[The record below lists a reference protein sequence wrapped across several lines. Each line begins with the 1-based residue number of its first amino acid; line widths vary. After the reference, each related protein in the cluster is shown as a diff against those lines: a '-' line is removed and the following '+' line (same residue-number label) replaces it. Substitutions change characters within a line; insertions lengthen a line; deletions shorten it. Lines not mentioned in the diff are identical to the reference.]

1 MSLKLTKLYNSSQQI
16 LPHLKSFNKSLPKTC
31 VILKAFLDAYT
42 QMTKVLI
49 SLLKERQRLNEIY
62 NKK

>member
-16 LPHLKSFNKSLPKTC
+16 LPHLKSFNKSLPKTS
-31 VILKAFLDAYT
+31 VVLKNFLNFYIG
-42 QMTKVLI
+42 MTKALIDVL
-49 SLLKERQRLNEIY
+49 KTRQKFDEIY